1 MLLHYTGTKYQEDVY
16 HFKLDGG
23 DPRAQWL
30 EKKFTLGLAFPN
42 LPYFIDG
49 IYLLVNLHR
58 NIFYAKSH
66 NLLLKHRQSEAYRV
80 LGHLEVL
87 GPEE

>member
-42 LPYFIDG
+42 LPYYIDG
-49 IYLLVNLHR
+49 IILTKLLAECSATLRVYIK
-58 NIFYAKSH
+58 NIK
-66 NLLLKHRQSEAYRV
+66 KKI
-80 LGHLEVL
+80 
-87 GPEE
+87 